1 MDVAMDV
8 VAMDVAMDVAKDDIN
23 ICLACGGRV
32 LLDAKAA
39 ELSCSECG
47 LVKCNV
53 FDDRAMYGQYED
65 RDQYDHDDH
74 HEYNEHQTVHNI
86 KLYYTVRDY
95 MYNLFPNRD
104 IDEEIRS
111 VCSFCSKHN
120 TKTKDAIAV
129 AVYALKNH
137 GICAKTLCDFFK
149 IDISVFWHKYRTIM
163 PAMNQNDT
171 LLLVAKRALYEC
183 DNIDG
188 SDISKALR
196 TIYKFIDKIK
206 DSPCLQK
213 VKLDK
218 FGNNLVIIA
227 LCANKVK
234 VNKKSMCL
242 QLQTSLSSLRKHE
255 AILQNILAK

>member
-1 MDVAMDV
+1 MDSSVMDSSV
-8 VAMDVAMDVAKDDIN
+8 MDSSVMDDVN

-53 FDDRAMYGQYED
+53 LDDRATYGHYED
-65 RDQYDHDDH
+65 
-74 HEYNEHQTVHNI
+74 HEYSEHSGHLAHNTKDI
-86 KLYYTVRDY
+86 QLYYTVRDY

-104 IDEEIRS
+104 IDEDIRS
-111 VCSFCSKHN
+111 VCSFCSQHN
-120 TKTKDAIAV
+120 TKTKDAITV

-137 GICAKTLCDFFK
+137 GICAKTLCNFFK

-234 VNKKSMCL
+234 INKKSMCI

-255 AILQNILAK
+255 SILQHILND